1 MNILIIKGRDPHTE
15 HRIVMGFR
23 SYGCN
28 VKVIEKYEELTN
40 ERYDIVFVDPSV
52 QFDPSNKLNTDV
64 LMFYDCEDSPY
75 DFYSGVAYEVL
86 KDKVVAYAKMSW
98 VEEKTRDDNIKDI
111 GFPLPSYKPL
121 FGLAHAELPEFT
133 YQHAIP
139 MMICSPTYIGG
150 YTPIN
155 GGIYNQTDTIKC
167 FGKH

>member
-75 DFYSGVAYEVL
+75 DFDAGVAYEVL
-86 KDKVVAYAKMSW
+86 KDKVIAYAPIVTGKQRLYQ
-98 VEEKTRDDNIKDI
+98 T
-111 GFPLPSYKPL
+111 FP
-121 FGLAHAELPEFT
+121 
-133 YQHAIP
+133 
-139 MMICSPTYIGG
+139 
-150 YTPIN
+150 
-155 GGIYNQTDTIKC
+155 
-167 FGKH
+167 